1 MMHKIHCTDCSSL
14 RKCQIIHQTG
24 LKVTRVFELYSCTFF
39 ETLWMWSTT
48 NTVYNSITSIETL
61 FDSTRLHQGLHN
73 MWRNKL
79 VSLENRSPRS
89 IRPISYIGCIRL
101 SSKCF
106 VYSNSEQRNE
116 HPKHIQAILFEVG
129 LQGYV
134 LERVWWFMPA
144 REVRINCMTN
154 KSFITSNY

>member
-1 MMHKIHCTDCSSL
+1 MSNNSPNWFKGNPSIW
-14 RKCQIIHQTG
+14 IIFVH
-24 LKVTRVFELYSCTFF
+24 VS
-39 ETLWMWSTT
+39 LWMWSTT
-48 NTVYNSITSIETL
+48 NTVYSSITFIETL

-79 VSLENRSPRS
+79 VSLENRSTRS

>member
-24 LKVTRVFELYSCTFF
+24 LKVTRVFELYACTF
-39 ETLWMWSTT
+39 WVWSTT
-48 NTVYNSITSIETL
+48 NTVYNSITFIETL

-79 VSLENRSPRS
+79 VSLENCGTRS

-106 VYSNSEQRNE
+106 VYGNSEQRNE

-154 KSFITSNY
+154 KSFITSNH